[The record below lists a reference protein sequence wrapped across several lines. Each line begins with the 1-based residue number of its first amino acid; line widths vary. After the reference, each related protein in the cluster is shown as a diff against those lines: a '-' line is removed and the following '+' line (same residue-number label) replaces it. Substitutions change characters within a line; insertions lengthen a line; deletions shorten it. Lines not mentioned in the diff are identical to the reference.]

1 MKKLAFVIAAAML
14 STSAMAASKADA
26 AKGDNKSAGKNV
38 FFKNCKEARAA
49 GYSDMAK
56 GEPGYAPKLDRDKDG
71 IACETSSWNN

>member
-1 MKKLAFVIAAAML
+1 ML

-71 IACETSSWNN
+71 IACETSGWNS

>member
-1 MKKLAFVIAAAML
+1 MKKLAFVIVAAML

-71 IACETSSWNN
+71 IACETSGWNS